1 MDLASGC
8 VSLQAPPNVHD
19 VCVIQCRVDLTFLQ
33 PAMGKAKVSAKRVEL
48 QVICDRCVDCLCR
61 SVSTDVLLSL
71 YCFNAIFCEV
81 TPARPP
87 TDEDEELF
95 GESLRGE
102 STDEELLRSKFKP
115 RDEDSDDHGS
125 DNSDDSGSDDSDTDA
140 AARRTV
146 VPKKKKSMAEV
157 LGPGL
162 MQLPSIES
170 FASGFDPPRPQ
181 SAIGRAVA
189 AVNAWELK
197 CTECGK
203 TSKEVVLC

>member
-95 GESLRGE
+95 GECGE

-125 DNSDDSGSDDSDTDA
+125 DNSDDSGSDDSDTE